1 MKKAVGLGYEK
12 GKDSAPKLITK
23 GEGLLAEKIIEIA
36 NEHGIFVK
44 EDKTLAEI
52 LYKLDISQEIPEE
65 LYNVIAEIFLY
76 VYNVDKKIGIK
87 DSE

>member
-1 MKKAVGLGYEK
+1 M
-12 GKDSAPKLITK
+12 
-23 GEGLLAEKIIEIA
+23 
-36 NEHGIFVK
+36 K

-76 VYNVDKKIGIK
+76 VYNIDKKIGIK

>member
-1 MKKAVGLGYEK
+1 MKKAIGIGYEK
-12 GKDSAPKLITK
+12 GKDSAPRVVTR
-23 GEGLLAEKIIEIA
+23 GEGALAEKIIEIA
-36 NEHGIFVK
+36 NEYGIYVK

-76 VYNVDKKIGIK
+76 VYKIDKKMGENK
-87 DSE
+87 EK